1 MAMSTEP
8 APIDERVQS
17 YLSDRARLG
26 RDVVL
31 PLSGDASTRRYFR
44 LRDGASSAILALYP
58 EPFDPK
64 ELSFVVVRDLMAEW
78 GLPVPRVLDHDGA
91 RGILLLEDLGDLT
104 LQDALAEVDA
114 AGREAFYAQAVRQ
127 IADLQREARRDQRWA
142 ACFQIAFDTE
152 KLEWELQYF
161 LKHFVEGHRQLE
173 LAAGERDALGGE
185 LSALAAEIASW
196 PRVLCHRDY
205 HSRNLMVQ
213 GRDLYWIDFQDAR
226 MGPATYDLASLLRD
240 AYVELDEGFVA
251 AAAERFRA
259 EAVPDEAPEVFARR
273 FDLMCVQRNL
283 KALGTFGYMDV
294 VRGNRVYVQYIPRT
308 LQHARRNLVKYPEL
322 SRLHA
327 LLAKRVPELR

>member
-1 MAMSTEP
+1 MPMSVESS
-8 APIDERVQS
+8 PIDERVQT
-17 YLSDRARLG
+17 YLTDRARLG
-26 RDVVL
+26 RDTVVA
-31 PLSGDASTRRYFR
+31 LSGDASTRRYFR
-44 LRDGASSAILALYP
+44 LADGAASAILALYP

-78 GLPVPRVLDHDGA
+78 GLPVPRILDHDGA

-104 LQDALAEVDA
+104 LQDALAQTSVAQRTD
-114 AGREAFYAQAVRQ
+114 FYAEAMAQVAQ
-127 IADLQREARRDQRWA
+127 LQREAGRDQRRA

-161 LKHFVEGHRQLE
+161 LKHFVEGHRQVPLS
-173 LAAGERDALGGE
+173 AGDRAALGAE
-185 LSALAAEIASW
+185 LHTLAAEISSW

-213 GRDLYWIDFQDAR
+213 GRDLRWIDFQDAR

-240 AYVELDEGFVA
+240 AYVELGEDFIAE
-251 AAAERFRA
+251 AAERFRQSA
-259 EAVPDEAPEVFARR
+259 LPEEPRDVFTRR

-308 LQHARRNLVKYPEL
+308 LVHTRRNLVRYPEL
-322 SRLHA
+322 SRLREQ
-327 LLAKRVPELR
+327 LAAHIPELR